1 MKDYRVFSMVLFAGL
16 LCTVLE
22 INAAS
27 IYKYRLADGSILYS
41 QKRTG
46 SGTLLAI
53 IDVPSPT
60 SQQNAESRAA
70 ERKLQQQIARAD
82 RLSEQRAAREAQAE
96 IDINI
101 GTQVVGQD
109 HLFLP
114 YGRTPLPGER
124 QGTGRGTS
132 RLNEAY
138 WNRMRL
144 LGLLDQE
151 TPVQADCARPQ
162 MIFAQ

>member
-1 MKDYRVFSMVLFAGL
+1 MKDCRAFSMALFAGL
-16 LCTVLE
+16 LCTALAT
-22 INAAS
+22 NAAS

-41 QKRTG
+41 QQRAD

-60 SQQNAESRAA
+60 PRQIAEGRAA

-101 GTQVVGQD
+101 GPQVVGKDQL
-109 HLFLP
+109 LFP
-114 YGRTPLPGER
+114 HGRTPLPGER
-124 QGTGRGTS
+124 QGTASGAS
-132 RLNEAY
+132 RLNDAY

-151 TPVQADCARPQ
+151 RPLQADCARPH
-162 MIFAQ
+162 